1 MVHGTLENLEKMKL
15 KGKEH
20 IIGQME
26 EFMQAI
32 GKIIKCMAKEYLH
45 GQITEDIRVTTLMT
59 KKKVILILLFFLINK
74 IYLLG
79 FGVFIWPDG

>member
-1 MVHGTLENLEKMKL
+1 
-15 KGKEH
+15 
-20 IIGQME
+20 
-26 EFMQAI
+26 
-32 GKIIKCMAKEYLH
+32 MAKEYLH